1 MAEGYV
7 NNLSIETEDIV
18 QDKDVQKISK
28 MHFSYNTDTQSMI
41 NVTEDN
47 EKVKSHTIPPSI
59 GEVCYLLNVTQNAW
73 LEAPNNRFTGNFLIV
88 GKAPDYPKKRS
99 LIQFEGLPKNCL
111 HVCEAKMYLYYFEAC
126 KPRWIP
132 PEQAKYLKRPLQ
144 AYLVKKPWSQHEV
157 TSAYQSDGV
166 RWSKPWLAL
175 DGTDA
180 ASEPVGGAIL
190 PKDCPYNVY
199 LEFNVT
205 EAVRSW
211 HTGVNNYGLLIMATN
226 EDEEGGRD
234 VRFSGMQS
242 QNPPFIM
249 AKCKV

>member
-1 MAEGYV
+1 MAEGYL

-28 MHFSYNTDTQSMI
+28 IHFYNTDTQSMI

-47 EKVKSHTIPPSI
+47 EKVKSTPQSI
-59 GEVCYLLNVTQNAW
+59 GEICYLLNVTQNAW
-73 LEAPNNRFTGNFLIV
+73 LEGPNKRFTGNFLIA
-88 GKAPDYPKKRS
+88 GKHADYPKKRI
-99 LIQFEGLPKNCL
+99 LIQFEGLPANCL
-111 HVCEAKMYLYYFEAC
+111 HVCEAKMYLYYYDAHRPSWV
-126 KPRWIP
+126 PR
-132 PEQAKYLKRPLQ
+132 EQARFLKRPLQ
-144 AYLVKKPWSQHEV
+144 VYLVKKPWSQHEV
-157 TSAYQSDGV
+157 TSAYQSHGI
-166 RWSKPWLAL
+166 RWSQPWLAL

-199 LEFNVT
+199 LAIDVT